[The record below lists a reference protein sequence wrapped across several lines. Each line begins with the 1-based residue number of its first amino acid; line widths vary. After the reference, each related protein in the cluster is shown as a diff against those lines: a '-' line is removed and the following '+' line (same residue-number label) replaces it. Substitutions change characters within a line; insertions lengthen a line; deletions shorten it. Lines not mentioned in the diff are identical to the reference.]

1 MPMSKGGGRR
11 PSIPV
16 GLKFAEDPDLDPS
29 KIGMKEVKAV
39 YRMNY
44 PRHSRASGCK
54 KNCKNNPR
62 CLTGLGEKVWLE
74 VNDEDDENNE
84 EEEDLMR
91 SEGIPA
97 GLRNLGNTCYVNSFL
112 QIWFHN
118 KEFRQ
123 SLYDWEPGEDP
134 EEQNNESILEAEL
147 YEPASKV
154 ASLQALF
161 SMIQFT
167 KRRFVDPAD
176 FIGKLG
182 LNPTVQQD
190 AQEFSK
196 LFINLLE
203 NSLAN
208 QSSSSVRTMVQR
220 QFRGDYVYVTTC
232 QKCLN
237 ESLRPTHFYELDL
250 HITGNKTIGA
260 CLQDFTKVETMT
272 GDEKYYCEKCCSK
285 QEATRCCKLT
295 ELPPVLNLQLNR
307 FQYDLQLGRK
317 KKLNSAIQFPEELDM
332 AQYYTGSSP
341 TKYCLTGVLM
351 HVGPDPNHGHY
362 IAHIQDME
370 SGNWFKFSDECVV
383 HLQGKHLS
391 LGVEEEIIGPGRKGK
406 VGKKENIV
414 KTGFQKSNN
423 AYMLVYMQQEKLKEI
438 RAKEIKEK
446 LKRDA
451 VMKAGVRGEPH
462 KSTEYVYS
470 DGKVFPVN
478 FPSHLRIKIEKD
490 NQEFEANTLEKINT
504 KILEKREAANQ
515 QNKMQTDYLDLE
527 FVSDSDSDGGG
538 DQDERFEFLPLVW
551 IQSWLANPSLCGPI
565 NTRQVLCLHDK
576 LDIDKLHD
584 VKLCSRGTVSRL
596 YRQFGV
602 GDGPRLT
609 WERLC
614 EMCVTNRARLTSL
627 DFKMIRDQQFLVKES
642 SPENGTGFWVGRKS
656 YARWKTL
663 AKVALEDKIVEEVS
677 EWKANRSSQE
687 RRKRKFE
694 EVGPSPSSQA
704 TEDPICLAELKAKL
718 LKMGTN
724 VSIATKA
731 SVRNG
736 PIPGVTLINGDHPR

>member
-1 MPMSKGGGRR
+1 
-11 PSIPV
+11 
-16 GLKFAEDPDLDPS
+16 
-29 KIGMKEVKAV
+29 
-39 YRMNY
+39 
-44 PRHSRASGCK
+44 
-54 KNCKNNPR
+54 
-62 CLTGLGEKVWLE
+62 
-74 VNDEDDENNE
+74 
-84 EEEDLMR
+84 
-91 SEGIPA
+91 
-97 GLRNLGNTCYVNSFL
+97 
-112 QIWFHN
+112 
-118 KEFRQ
+118 
-123 SLYDWEPGEDP
+123 
-134 EEQNNESILEAEL
+134 
-147 YEPASKV
+147 
-154 ASLQALF
+154 
-161 SMIQFT
+161 
-167 KRRFVDPAD
+167 
-176 FIGKLG
+176 
-182 LNPTVQQD
+182 
-190 AQEFSK
+190 
-196 LFINLLE
+196 
-203 NSLAN
+203 
-208 QSSSSVRTMVQR
+208 
-220 QFRGDYVYVTTC
+220 
-232 QKCLN
+232 
-237 ESLRPTHFYELDL
+237 
-250 HITGNKTIGA
+250 
-260 CLQDFTKVETMT
+260 
-272 GDEKYYCEKCCSK
+272 
-285 QEATRCCKLT
+285 
-295 ELPPVLNLQLNR
+295 
-307 FQYDLQLGRK
+307 
-317 KKLNSAIQFPEELDM
+317 
-332 AQYYTGSSP
+332 
-341 TKYCLTGVLM
+341 M

-596 YRQFGV
+596 YRQFGA